1 MSGGQYDY
9 FFSKLSCFISDVRY
23 NRDSPLTPKREQ
35 FLKLL
40 ELVEKA
46 CHDIEWVDSADMG
59 PGDED
64 AALDAVFNFLKS
76 VEYVIFDGY
85 MKDAHFYNP
94 SHSHPELRDQFAMA
108 ALQGLLASCDPGKG
122 APEVVSL
129 LAYKY
134 ANAMMEMR
142 IKNGG

>member
-23 NRDSPLTPKREQ
+23 NRDSPLTSKREQ

-108 ALQGLLASCDPGKG
+108 ALQGIVTSSNLAHSIAADC
-122 APEVVSL
+122 
-129 LAYKY
+129 AYKY
-134 ANAMMEMR
+134 ADAMMHR
-142 IKNGG
+142 RDSNG